1 MTTLVRRVALLGGSF
16 DPPHVGHLLAALF
29 VRATRS
35 PDEVWLIPAFNHP
48 LGKSLSPFEQRAEMC
63 RLLCA
68 ESSGWL
74 KTDLTE
80 QELGG
85 EGRTVDLLE
94 GLTARHPGVRFTWV
108 VGSDLLPELP
118 RWKNVARIRELA
130 ELLVLQR
137 TGHPAKEAFGPPL
150 ADVSSREI
158 RRAVA
163 GGDPGVSSWVPRV
176 VLDYIRAHGLY
187 RFHGKGLE
195 HHGPL
200 DPRHPRPRG

>member
-1 MTTLVRRVALLGGSF
+1 MGETASKTSPRRVALLGGSF

-35 PDEVWLIPAFNHP
+35 PDQVWLVPTFNHP
-48 LGKSLSPFEQRAEMC
+48 FGKTLSPFEQRAQMC
-63 RLLCA
+63 HLLCA

-80 QELGG
+80 RALGG
-85 EGRTVDLLE
+85 KGRTVDLLE
-94 GLTARHPGVRFTWV
+94 ALTRSHPEVRFTWV
-108 VGSDLLPELP
+108 VGSDILPELP

-150 ADVSSREI
+150 AEVSSSEI
-158 RRAVA
+158 RRAISEGSDRA
-163 GGDPGVSSWVPRV
+163 EAWVPRA
-176 VLDYIRAHGLY
+176 VLDYIRAHRLY
-187 RFHGKGLE
+187 QK
-195 HHGPL
+195 
-200 DPRHPRPRG
+200 